1 MRRRK
6 FLLGST
12 AFGLGGLGLLSGVGA
27 YSQTEAKREV
37 QIEIV
42 GDEQA
47 YLSLQDD
54 DEDETDFLFGDPEP
68 REGPVKFHIKNQTT
82 EEVEVDL
89 WLEHDNF
96 EFIEPQD
103 SDFPKELNPG
113 EKLSDIQVDL
123 PTEGEE
129 TDTLVFDIEG
139 ENTKILADRTLTLE
153 KIPDFAVEDITFQ
166 QNGNRVNFGTTIN
179 KEVKVW
185 YTDDPETPDVDSEN
199 VEVDGDDKVTQGDLD
214 SNGVEAIIAVE
225 IDGEQPVTNPGW
237 KGNKYEKV
245 TGGGNDVKGCVV
257 DPDDIKDG
265 FQDFLKDTDKHP
277 YCDAED

>member
-54 DEDETDFLFGDPEP
+54 HEDETDFLFGDPDP
-68 REGPVKFHIKNQTT
+68 REAPVRFHIKNQTT
-82 EEVEVDL
+82 EEVEVNIS
-89 WLEHDNF
+89 LEHGNF
-96 EFIEPQD
+96 VFIEPQD
-103 SDFPKELNPG
+103 SNFPKELNPG

-139 ENTKILADRTLTLE
+139 QSTEIHADRTLTLE

-166 QNGNRVNFGTTIN
+166 QNGNRVNFGTNID

-185 YTDDPETPDVDSEN
+185 YTDDSETPDVDSEN
-199 VEVDGDDKVTQGDLD
+199 VEVDDDDKVTHGDLN

-225 IDGEQPVTNPGW
+225 IDNKDPVTNPGW
-237 KGNKYEKV
+237 KGDKYEKV
-245 TGGGNDVKGCVV
+245 TGGGNSVKGCVV
-257 DPDDIKDG
+257 DPDDVEDEFK
-265 FQDFLKDTDKHP
+265 DFLKDADKHP
-277 YCDAED
+277 YCDGE